1 MGEKSNDG
9 SGGGGV
15 PTKTAES
22 GFEVCGYVVVL
33 GTSNVGWGSFDNVMM
48 CKAFKR

>member
-1 MGEKSNDG
+1 MTVVG
-9 SGGGGV
+9 GGGGV

-33 GTSNVGWGSFDNVMM
+33 ETSIVGWGSFDSVVM
-48 CKAFKR
+48 CKAFKC